1 MHESLTMFIVSVQFG
16 TILIGASVMF
26 SLWQRIRDLEEWD
39 SDDEDE
45 DDDDDGDWWKKAN
58 ARGNN

>member
-1 MHESLTMFIVSVQFG
+1 MFIVFVQFG
-16 TILIGASVMF
+16 IILIGALVMF
-26 SLWQRIRDLEEWD
+26 SFWQCIRDLEEWD